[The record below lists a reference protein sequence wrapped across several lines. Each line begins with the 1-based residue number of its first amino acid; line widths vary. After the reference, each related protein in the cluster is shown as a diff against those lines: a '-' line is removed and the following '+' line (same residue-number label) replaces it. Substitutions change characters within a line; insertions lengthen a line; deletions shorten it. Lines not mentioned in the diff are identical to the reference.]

1 MPFGLPLNLNEDVVC
16 VDVDVD
22 EDDVLSE
29 KDVNERCDLNFDVRM
44 GDDEVFSLSTKIKGE
59 SSCLNLD
66 DRKSS
71 RVAGRA
77 WLQLGLLKKN

>member
-1 MPFGLPLNLNEDVVC
+1 MPFGLLLNLNEDVVC
-16 VDVDVD
+16 VDVD

-29 KDVNERCDLNFDVRM
+29 KDVNERSDLNFDARM
-44 GDDEVFSLSTKIKGE
+44 GDDEVFSSLTKIKGE

>member
-29 KDVNERCDLNFDVRM
+29 KDVNER
-44 GDDEVFSLSTKIKGE
+44 VF
-59 SSCLNLD
+59 
-66 DRKSS
+66 
-71 RVAGRA
+71 A
-77 WLQLGLLKKN
+77 

>member
-1 MPFGLPLNLNEDVVC
+1 M
-16 VDVDVD
+16 
-22 EDDVLSE
+22 
-29 KDVNERCDLNFDVRM
+29 NERSDLNFDVRM
-44 GDDEVFSLSTKIKGE
+44 GDDEMFSSSTKIKGE

-71 RVAGRA
+71 CVAGRA

>member
-1 MPFGLPLNLNEDVVC
+1 M
-16 VDVDVD
+16 
-22 EDDVLSE
+22 
-29 KDVNERCDLNFDVRM
+29 NERSDLNFDARI
-44 GDDEVFSLSTKIKGE
+44 GDDEVFSSLTKIKGE

>member
-16 VDVDVD
+16 VDVD

-29 KDVNERCDLNFDVRM
+29 KDVNERSDLNFDARI
-44 GDDEVFSLSTKIKGE
+44 GDDEVFPSLTKIKGE

>member
-16 VDVDVD
+16 VDVD

-29 KDVNERCDLNFDVRM
+29 KDVNERSDLNFDARM
-44 GDDEVFSLSTKIKGE
+44 GDDEVFSSLTKIKGE

>member
-16 VDVDVD
+16 VDVD

-29 KDVNERCDLNFDVRM
+29 KDVNERSDLNFDARI
-44 GDDEVFSLSTKIKGE
+44 GDDEVFSSLTKIKGE

-71 RVAGRA
+71 RVVGRA

>member
-16 VDVDVD
+16 VDVD

-29 KDVNERCDLNFDVRM
+29 KDVNERSDLNFDARI
-44 GDDEVFSLSTKIKGE
+44 GDDEVFSSLTKIKGE

-71 RVAGRA
+71 HVAGRA

>member
-16 VDVDVD
+16 VDVD

-29 KDVNERCDLNFDVRM
+29 KDVNERSDLNFDARM
-44 GDDEVFSLSTKIKGE
+44 GDDEVFSSLTKIKGE

-71 RVAGRA
+71 RVVGRA

>member
-16 VDVDVD
+16 VDVD

-29 KDVNERCDLNFDVRM
+29 KDVNERSDLNFDARI
-44 GDDEVFSLSTKIKGE
+44 GDDEVFSSLTKIKGE
-59 SSCLNLD
+59 RSCLNLD

>member
-16 VDVDVD
+16 VDVD
-22 EDDVLSE
+22 EDDVLSK
-29 KDVNERCDLNFDVRM
+29 KDVNERSDLNFDARM
-44 GDDEVFSLSTKIKGE
+44 GDDEVFSSLTKIKGE

>member
-16 VDVDVD
+16 VDVD

-29 KDVNERCDLNFDVRM
+29 KDVNERSDLNFDARI
-44 GDDEVFSLSTKIKGE
+44 GDDEVFSSLTKIKGE

>member
-16 VDVDVD
+16 VDVD
-22 EDDVLSE
+22 EDDVLSK
-29 KDVNERCDLNFDVRM
+29 KDVNERSDLNFDVRM
-44 GDDEVFSLSTKIKGE
+44 GDDEVFSSSIKIKGE

-71 RVAGRA
+71 RVAGKA

>member
-1 MPFGLPLNLNEDVVC
+1 MPFGLLLNLNEDVVC
-16 VDVDVD
+16 VDVD

-29 KDVNERCDLNFDVRM
+29 KDVNERSDLNFDARM
-44 GDDEVFSLSTKIKGE
+44 GDDEVFSSLTKIKGE
-59 SSCLNLD
+59 SSCLNLH

>member
-1 MPFGLPLNLNEDVVC
+1 MPFGLLLNLNEDVVC
-16 VDVDVD
+16 VDVD

-29 KDVNERCDLNFDVRM
+29 KDVNERSDLNFDARI
-44 GDDEVFSLSTKIKGE
+44 GDDEVFSSLTKIKGE

>member
-16 VDVDVD
+16 VDVD

-29 KDVNERCDLNFDVRM
+29 KDVNERSDLNFDVRI
-44 GDDEVFSLSTKIKGE
+44 GDDEVFSSLTKIKGE